1 MILSRGLYSDNLS
14 GNTGAP
20 RHLIPSSKLEPI
32 SVKILN
38 QNCLHF
44 LSDSVGHSMPYV
56 TLRQKYKMKI
66 FLRNSIIVFC
76 FSTCNSEMTKRKYL
90 LSSRVTVVPEPG
102 GPGGP
107 LAPPIFGRSVNPIRT
122 GGGQIIPTY
131 YYWPLQCFSPSGITV
146 LEHHCWATLYIG
158 FGNVIKN

>member
-20 RHLIPSSKLEPI
+20 KHLIPSSKLEPI

-56 TLRQKYKMKI
+56 TLRQKYKTKK
-66 FLRNSIIVFC
+66 FLRNSNIVC
-76 FSTCNSEMTKRKYL
+76 FSTCNSEITRRKYL
-90 LSSRVTVVPEPG
+90 LSSRV
-102 GPGGP
+102 
-107 LAPPIFGRSVNPIRT
+107 ID
-122 GGGQIIPTY
+122 
-131 YYWPLQCFSPSGITV
+131 
-146 LEHHCWATLYIG
+146 YIE
-158 FGNVIKN
+158 VISANKPNMYETKG

>member
-1 MILSRGLYSDNLS
+1 MILTRGLYSDNLS

-66 FLRNSIIVFC
+66 FLRNSIIVC
-76 FSTCNSEMTKRKYL
+76 FSICNSKITRRKYL
-90 LSSRVTVVPEPG
+90 LLSRVIDFIMISANKPNVYETKGWNNSWRNILNLDE
-102 GPGGP
+102 
-107 LAPPIFGRSVNPIRT
+107 LLS
-122 GGGQIIPTY
+122 II
-131 YYWPLQCFSPSGITV
+131 WMFHKWV
-146 LEHHCWATLYIG
+146 
-158 FGNVIKN
+158 K